1 MLKLLFTL
9 FLGVFATA
17 FSAFG
22 QGDWTSLFNNQ
33 NVSIEY
39 RYDDCHRPEDGIHKQ
54 NVHLK
59 FTNLTGSTQLVSYQK
74 KVSYNNKPAAA
85 TSAEN
90 TFTITLKP
98 GEVMEGSCSLKDN
111 RLAIFVKMLDGT
123 SQSVMSSFEL
133 VNVKVT
139 QP

>member
-1 MLKLLFTL
+1 MLKLLLTL
-9 FLGVFATA
+9 SLGVLATA
-17 FSAFG
+17 FAAFG
-22 QGDWTSLFNNQ
+22 QGDWTSLFKDQ
-33 NVSIEY
+33 KVSIDY
-39 RYDDCHRPEDGIHKQ
+39 KYNDCHRPEDGIHKQ
-54 NVHLK
+54 NVHLR
-59 FTNLTGSTQLVSYQK
+59 FTNLTGSSQQISYQK

-85 TSAEN
+85 PSPEN

-133 VNVKVT
+133 VNIKVT
-139 QP
+139 QD